1 VPGVITAAD
10 DATLAAADDI
20 AFAGGSLTAPRVR
33 IIAGTDGSGNVAGS
47 ILAGPDIVAAES
59 AFITAP
65 GVIGLGAP
73 LEVLTPRLDLEANG
87 IDVAAAPVDATD
99 ALEVTATGVGGSDAA
114 SVKLAL
120 SSENTVRIGRLYAT
134 ASSVSADTPNFKV
147 VDGRVG
153 DYATFYTPDYSVHID
168 RLDRRVKPGFDARG
182 FTLSGNYDLD
192 VTPDAA
198 HIGAFLIHA
207 NPRKVVFSTPGG
219 NASTTTENVLA
230 SQNSQGRKDLDL
242 RANAARAA
250 QEPPGEAGLVSIGGG
265 LFDCNGRSGCDDSG
279 AQ

>member
-1 VPGVITAAD
+1 MIARTPFADLPGVPFKAEVWPKFLRENAVRVFGLDAD
-10 DATLAAADDI
+10 RVCQPTGAT
-20 AFAGGSLTAPRVR
+20 P
-33 IIAGTDGSGNVAGS
+33 
-47 ILAGPDIVAAES
+47 
-59 AFITAP
+59 
-65 GVIGLGAP
+65 
-73 LEVLTPRLDLEANG
+73 
-87 IDVAAAPVDATD
+87 
-99 ALEVTATGVGGSDAA
+99 
-114 SVKLAL
+114 
-120 SSENTVRIGRLYAT
+120 